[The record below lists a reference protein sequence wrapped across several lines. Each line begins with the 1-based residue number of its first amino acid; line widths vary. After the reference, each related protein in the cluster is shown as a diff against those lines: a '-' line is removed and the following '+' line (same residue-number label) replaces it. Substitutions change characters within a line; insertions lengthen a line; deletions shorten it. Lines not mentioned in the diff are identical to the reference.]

1 MLVEKKPIDAGG
13 SPHPPRPR
21 RVLGVH
27 RPGTIPGRRTGGVDP
42 RPMFERNGLDEPSD
56 FTVRRPGLWSLVRLV
71 LGAASDCWHQG
82 VLTLAA
88 SLAFFSL
95 LSFFPLVFLL
105 LSLASSLSHELLGHE
120 HLWGLL
126 QAFMPELGD
135 QLAEEVARLAG
146 EQTVRWVAGVSFV
159 WFGLLVFYEVDYT
172 VNVIFGTVHL
182 RHALGS
188 TAVAMGLLG
197 LVGLFFTLSFLVT
210 QILRMLVHHASRIG
224 NVDLGSLLVNH
235 FMLSYL
241 LPFILVFAVA
251 TGLYRYLPRI
261 RPTWGDAAIGAM
273 TLALLW
279 EVAKHAFSLYVQT
292 LSVYSVMYGSFLV
305 MVLFLLWVYYS
316 AALLLFGAAIVHRLQ
331 MSRSMPNSP

>member
-1 MLVEKKPIDAGG
+1 MLKG
-13 SPHPPRPR
+13 
-21 RVLGVH
+21 
-27 RPGTIPGRRTGGVDP
+27 
-42 RPMFERNGLDEPSD
+42 NGIQDSD
-56 FTVRRPGLWSLVRLV
+56 YLTVRRAGLRSLFRLI
-71 LGAASDCWHQG
+71 LGAASDFWQQG

-95 LSFFPLVFLL
+95 LSFFPLVFLV
-105 LSLASSLSHELLGHE
+105 LSLASGLSHELLGHE
-120 HLWGLL
+120 YLLSLL
-126 QAFMPELGD
+126 QGFMPELGD
-135 QLAEEVARLAG
+135 ELAAEVARLAG
-146 EQTVRWVAGVSFV
+146 EETVRWVAGVSFV

-182 RHALGS
+182 RHALGA
-188 TAVAMGLLG
+188 TAMAIGLLG

-210 QILRMLVHHASRIG
+210 QILRMLVHQASRMG
-224 NVDLGSLLVNH
+224 NINLEALLLNH

-241 LPFILVFAVA
+241 VPFLLVLAGA
-251 TGLYRYLPRI
+251 TGLYRYLPRS
-261 RPTWGDAAIGAM
+261 RPTWRDAAIGAM

-292 LSVYSVMYGSFLV
+292 LSVYSLMYGSFLV

-331 MSRSMPNSP
+331 MSRTMANSP